1 MRRDEG
7 RIAFCFAR
15 SLVGC
20 EVREAED
27 RRLDAGRCHRDGR
40 ESVETGDYVGG
51 VMAVGGLDGRKY
63 KAP

>member
-7 RIAFCFAR
+7 QIAFCFAR

-27 RRLDAGRCHRDGR
+27 KRLDAKRARQCQ
-40 ESVETGDYVGG
+40 
-51 VMAVGGLDGRKY
+51 
-63 KAP
+63 